1 MCSPPNCIFRKK
13 EESESRRE
21 EEEPGL
27 SEPPQLLYLYGS
39 ASTRVASRLS
49 FDISELIIFL
59 NSVLALFHLR
69 KFCSIE
75 CSSPGT
81 GLE

>member
-1 MCSPPNCIFRKK
+1 MYFRKE

-21 EEEPGL
+21 EEEPSL
-27 SEPPQLLYLYGS
+27 SESPQLLCLYGS

-49 FDISELIIFL
+49 FDISELIICL

-69 KFCSIE
+69 EFHSTE
-75 CSSPGT
+75 YSSPGT

>member
-1 MCSPPNCIFRKK
+1 MCSPPNYIFRKK

-27 SEPPQLLYLYGS
+27 SESPQLLYLYGS

-49 FDISELIIFL
+49 SDISEIIICL

-69 KFCSIE
+69 EFRATE

>member
-1 MCSPPNCIFRKK
+1 MCSPPNCIFRK
-13 EESESRRE
+13 EDESESRRE

-49 FDISELIIFL
+49 FDISENNICL
-59 NSVLALFHLR
+59 NLVIPLFHL
-69 KFCSIE
+69 
-75 CSSPGT
+75 
-81 GLE
+81 

>member
-1 MCSPPNCIFRKK
+1 MYFRKE

-21 EEEPGL
+21 EEEPSL
-27 SEPPQLLYLYGS
+27 SESPQLLCLYGS

-49 FDISELIIFL
+49 FGISEFIICL
-59 NSVLALFHLR
+59 NSVLALLYLWESR
-69 KFCSIE
+69 STECSI
-75 CSSPGT
+75 PGT

>member
-1 MCSPPNCIFRKK
+1 MLSTYLYFRKE

-27 SEPPQLLYLYGS
+27 SESPQLLYLYRS

-49 FDISELIIFL
+49 FDISKIIICL
-59 NSVLALFHLR
+59 NSVITLFHLLELR
-69 KFCSIE
+69 STE
-75 CSSPGT
+75 YSSLGT